1 MFVGLLL
8 YIFSL
13 TDCSTFFF
21 SVHLFSLFSFAF
33 LFALHLQSPGDA

>member
-13 TDCSTFFF
+13 TDCSAFF
-21 SVHLFSLFSFAF
+21 SVHLFSLFSSAF
-33 LFALHLQSPGDA
+33 LSALHLQSPGDA